1 MKETNFIKQNR
12 EKWERLEKAIDNP
25 REKADELSDLF
36 IQITDDL
43 SYSRTFY
50 PNRSIR
56 AYLNWLAQRL
66 FFKIY
71 RAKKLKKNSF
81 FNFWTDELP
90 QIMYESRREVLLA
103 FSVFTLSM
111 LVGAFSQHMDPDFA
125 NIILGHGYV
134 DETIKNIENGD
145 PLAIYKS
152 SGPFGMSIGI
162 IANNLYVALLCFL
175 LGVFASIGS
184 IGMLVSNGIMVGVFQ
199 YFFYERGLLGE
210 SFLTIWTHGALEI
223 SAIVLAGAAGIV
235 AGKGLLFPG
244 TYHRLK
250 AFQVS
255 AQRGLKIYLGIVP
268 VLIVAGFIEGFITR
282 MTDTPDFT
290 RLLFIISCF
299 AVMIGYFV
307 IYPILRQRRGAVSN
321 VPAPYLQPDN
331 DAPVKL
337 GVIKKTGAVFT
348 DILTLYRKH
357 SNLVVKFSAGLATFF
372 VVAIF
377 ATTSREITE
386 VFSFANYF
394 GSALSTLEQLL
405 NFGEIF
411 PYLNAFV
418 FGLVGWKGHQIIN
431 LEQQSTPSNNYTG
444 ILIGLL
450 AMIPALLFQ
459 YVIFSVNKSGVLLFV
474 LPVLI
479 PIVLSILVGL
489 FNRKKNI
496 LSAITVGPNYVFK
509 QLGVEISINLILMA
523 LGFLVLSLAS
533 STILYYLMYFFG
545 MNFQGD
551 MEWLGMIVPIIFT
564 FISEFLIIWIFFGFI
579 FGANLTWFSAKE
591 ITEANSLNQSIE
603 SIGSEQRI
611 KGMLRE

>member
-25 REKADELSDLF
+25 NEKAEELSDLF
-36 IQITDDL
+36 IQVTDDL

-103 FSVFTLSM
+103 FSIFALSM
-111 LVGAFSQHMDPDFA
+111 FVGAFSQHMDPEFA
-125 NIILGHGYV
+125 TIVLGQGYV
-134 DETIKNIENGD
+134 DETIKNIESGD
-145 PLAIYKS
+145 PLAIYKT

-162 IANNLYVALLCFL
+162 IANNLYVALLCFI
-175 LGVFASIGS
+175 LGIFASIGS
-184 IGMLVSNGIMVGVFQ
+184 VGMLVSNGVMVGVFQ

-268 VLIVAGFIEGFITR
+268 VLIIAGFIEGFITR
-282 MTDTPDFT
+282 KTDTPDIV
-290 RLLFIISCF
+290 RLLFILSCF

-307 IYPILRQRRGAVSN
+307 IYPIIRHRRGATSSI
-321 VPAPYLQPDN
+321 PDPYLQPDN
-331 DAPVKL
+331 DAPVQL
-337 GVIKKTGAVFT
+337 GLIKNTGQIFT

-357 SNLVVKFSAGLATFF
+357 TRTILKFSSGIATIFVLAI
-372 VVAIF
+372 VV
-377 ATTSREITE
+377 TTQKDIRE
-386 VFSFANYF
+386 VFSFARHF
-394 GSALSTLEQLL
+394 GSAVNTLGQLL
-405 NFGEIF
+405 NFKEIF
-411 PYLNAFV
+411 PYLNAIF
-418 FGLVGWKGHQIIN
+418 FGFTAWKGHQIIAS
-431 LEQQSTPSNNYTG
+431 EQGTTSNKYTG
-444 ILIGLL
+444 VLIALL
-450 AMIPALLFQ
+450 AIIPALGFQ
-459 YVIFSVNKSGVLLFV
+459 YAIYLVKDFGAMLF
-474 LPVLI
+474 LI
-479 PIVLSILVGL
+479 PILIPIIMSVLVGF
-489 FNRKKNI
+489 FNNKKNI
-496 LSAITVGPNYVFK
+496 LGAIGTGPSYVFK

-533 STILYYLMYFFG
+533 STILYYLIYFFG
-545 MNFQGD
+545 MNFQGEN
-551 MEWLGMIVPIIFT
+551 EWLSLIVPIFFT
-564 FISEFLIIWIFFGFI
+564 FTSEFLIIWIFFGFV
-579 FGANLTWFSAKE
+579 FGSNLTWFSAKE
-591 ITEANSLNQSIE
+591 IVEANSLNQAIKK
-603 SIGSEQRI
+603 IGTEKRI

>member
-25 REKADELSDLF
+25 REKAEELSDLF

-103 FSVFTLSM
+103 FSVFILSM
-111 LVGAFSQHMDPDFA
+111 LVGAFSQHMDPSFA
-125 NIILGHGYV
+125 NIILGEGYV
-134 DETIKNIENGD
+134 EKTIQNIESGD

-162 IANNLYVALLCFL
+162 IANNLFVALLCFL

-184 IGMLVSNGIMVGVFQ
+184 IGMLVSNGVMVGVFQ

-223 SAIVLAGAAGIV
+223 SSIVLSGAAGIV

-250 AFQVS
+250 AFQMS

-268 VLIVAGFIEGFITR
+268 ILIIAGFIEGFITR
-282 MTDTPDFT
+282 MTDTPDFF
-290 RLLFIISCF
+290 RLLFILGSF

-307 IYPILRQRRGAVSN
+307 VYPIIRHRRGATSTIPV
-321 VPAPYLQPDN
+321 PYLQPDN
-331 DAPVKL
+331 DEPIQL
-337 GVIKKTGAVFT
+337 NRIKNTGKIFSDV
-348 DILTLYRKH
+348 LTLYRRH
-357 SNLVVKFSAGLATFF
+357 TRVIIKFSASLATFF

-377 ATTSREITE
+377 ATTNKEITE
-386 VFSFANYF
+386 IFAFANYF
-394 GSALSTLEQLL
+394 GSAISTLTQLL
-405 NFGEIF
+405 NFDEIF
-411 PYLNAFV
+411 PYLNAFT
-418 FGLVGWKGHQIIN
+418 FGLVAWKSHQIFEK
-431 LEQQSTPSNNYTG
+431 EQQLTPSNSISG
-444 ILIGLL
+444 LLIVLL
-450 AMIPALLFQ
+450 AMIPALGLQYLLSATTSGIMLF
-459 YVIFSVNKSGVLLFV
+459 I
-474 LPVLI
+474 LPLAI
-479 PIVLSILVGL
+479 PIILSVLVGF
-489 FNRKKNI
+489 FNSRTNI
-496 LSAITVGPNYVFK
+496 LSALTTGPSYVFK
-509 QLGVEISINLILMA
+509 QIGVEIAMSLILMT
-523 LGFLVLSLAS
+523 LGFMVLSLAS
-533 STILYYLMYFFG
+533 STVLYYLIYFLG
-545 MNFQGD
+545 MNFQDGN
-551 MEWLGMIVPIIFT
+551 EWLGMITPILFT
-564 FISEFLIIWIFFGFI
+564 FISEFLILWIFFGFI
-579 FGANLTWFSAKE
+579 FSANLSWFSAKE
-591 ITEANSLNQSIE
+591 IVEANSLNQAVE
-603 SIGSEQRI
+603 KIGSEQRI

>member
-25 REKADELSDLF
+25 REKAEELSDLF

-103 FSVFTLSM
+103 FSVFILSM
-111 LVGAFSQHMDPDFA
+111 LVGAFSQHMDPSFA
-125 NIILGHGYV
+125 NIVLGEGYV
-134 DETIKNIENGD
+134 EETIRNIESGD

-162 IANNLYVALLCFL
+162 IANNLFVALLCFL

-184 IGMLVSNGIMVGVFQ
+184 IGMLVSNGVMVGVFQ

-223 SAIVLAGAAGIV
+223 SSIVLSGAAGIV

-250 AFQVS
+250 AFQMS

-268 VLIVAGFIEGFITR
+268 ILIIAGFIEGFITR
-282 MTDTPDFT
+282 MTDTPDFF
-290 RLLFIISCF
+290 RLLFILGSF

-307 IYPILRQRRGAVSN
+307 VYPIIRHRRGATSTI
-321 VPAPYLQPDN
+321 PAPYLQPDN
-331 DAPVKL
+331 DEPIQL
-337 GVIKKTGAVFT
+337 NRIKKSGKIFS
-348 DILTLYRKH
+348 DILTLYRRH
-357 SNLVVKFSAGLATFF
+357 TREIIKFSASLAIFF

-377 ATTSREITE
+377 ATTNKEITE
-386 VFSFANYF
+386 IFAFANYF
-394 GSALSTLEQLL
+394 GSAISTLGQLL
-405 NFGEIF
+405 NFEEIF
-411 PYLNAFV
+411 PYLNAIA
-418 FGLVGWKGHQIIN
+418 FGLVAWKSHQIFEK
-431 LEQQSTPSNNYTG
+431 EQYLTPSNPISG
-444 ILIGLL
+444 LLIVLL
-450 AMIPALLFQ
+450 AMIPALGLQYLLAATISGGTLF
-459 YVIFSVNKSGVLLFV
+459 IIPLG
-474 LPVLI
+474 I
-479 PIVLSILVGL
+479 PIILSILVGF
-489 FNRKKNI
+489 FNSRTNI
-496 LSAITVGPNYVFK
+496 LSAITTGPSYVFK
-509 QLGVEISINLILMA
+509 QIGVEIAMSLILMT
-523 LGFLVLSLAS
+523 LGFMMLSLAS
-533 STILYYLMYFFG
+533 STVLYYLIYFLG
-545 MNFQGD
+545 MNFQDGN
-551 MEWLGMIVPIIFT
+551 EWLGMITPILFT
-564 FISEFLIIWIFFGFI
+564 FISEFLILWIFFGFI
-579 FGANLTWFSAKE
+579 FSANLSWFSAKE
-591 ITEANSLNQSIE
+591 IVEANSLNQAVE
-603 SIGSEQRI
+603 KIGSEQRI

>member
-71 RAKKLKKNSF
+71 RAKKLKKKSF

-103 FSVFTLSM
+103 FSVFTLS
-111 LVGAFSQHMDPDFA
+111 LIVGAFSQSMDPAFA
-125 NIILGHGYV
+125 NIILGDGYV
-134 DETIKNIENGD
+134 TKTIENIENGD

-175 LGVFASIGS
+175 LGAFASIGS
-184 IGMLVSNGIMVGVFQ
+184 IGMLVSNGVMVGVFQ

-235 AGKGLLFPG
+235 MGKGLLFPG

-250 AFQVS
+250 AFQVT

-268 VLIVAGFIEGFITR
+268 VLIVAGFIEGYITR
-282 MTDTPDFT
+282 MTDTPDVI
-290 RLLFIISCF
+290 RLLFILGCF
-299 AVMIGYFV
+299 TFMIGYFV
-307 IYPILRQRRGAVSN
+307 VYPIVRHRRGAVSN
-321 VPAPYLQPDN
+321 VPDPYLQPDN
-331 DAPVKL
+331 DEPIKFNIIKNTGEIFT
-337 GVIKKTGAVFT
+337 GV
-348 DILTLYRKH
+348 LTLYRKYAIQ
-357 SNLVVKFSAGLATFF
+357 LIKISAGMAAFF
-372 VVAIF
+372 VVTIF
-377 ATTSREITE
+377 ATTNKEITE
-386 VFSFANYF
+386 IFSFADYF
-394 GSALSTLEQLL
+394 GSALSTLTQLL
-405 NFGEIF
+405 DFNEIF
-411 PYLNAFV
+411 PYVNAII
-418 FGLVGWKGHQIIN
+418 FGFIAWKAHQIISIERKMATFN
-431 LEQQSTPSNNYTG
+431 KYTG

-450 AMIPALLFQ
+450 AIIPALGLQ
-459 YVIFSVNKSGVLLFV
+459 YVLSKIGDLGIILITLPIVIPVLLS
-474 LPVLI
+474 I
-479 PIVLSILVGL
+479 IVGFFLQ
-489 FNRKKNI
+489 KKN
-496 LSAITVGPNYVFK
+496 LLKAVKQGPSYVFK
-509 QLGVEISINLILMA
+509 HLGVEISLNLILMT
-523 LGFLVLSLAS
+523 LGFLILSLAS
-533 STILYYLMYFFG
+533 STILYYLIYFLG
-545 MNFQGD
+545 MNFQAGN
-551 MEWLGMIVPIIFT
+551 EWLGMITPVFFT
-564 FISEFLIIWIFFGFI
+564 FVSEFLIVWIFFGLL
-579 FGANLTWFSAKE
+579 FGANQTWFSAEE
-591 ITEANSLNQSIE
+591 ITEANTLNQAIE
-603 SIGSEQRI
+603 NIGSEKRI